1 MLHSTAA
8 TLNHATAA
16 HKTTTAAGKHARRI
30 APQHLG
36 PAGADLRRMLLRPDP
51 LARCVDRWELTLA
64 AARLADNRSRIL
76 RAREQPPG
84 PNQEEGEEG
93 EEGDALR
100 KAEAEAAAA
109 AAEPADCTAN

>member
-8 TLNHATAA
+8 TLNDATAA
-16 HKTTTAAGKHARRI
+16 HKTAAAGKHARRI

-64 AARLADNRSRIL
+64 AARLADNRCRIL

-84 PNQEEGEEG
+84 PNQEE
-93 EEGDALR
+93 EEGDDLR
-100 KAEAEAAAA
+100 KAEAAAAAA
-109 AAEPADCTAN
+109 AAEPAN